1 MSKEV
6 GGEIRHFKVQSTTD
20 GRTWDAIET
29 AHIQTGGDTHQ
40 NQIVSRFETTDGQ
53 ILVKVP
59 GSNGEYTIPALHYL
73 IVEEITSNE
82 S

>member
-1 MSKEV
+1 MGMTVV
-6 GGEIRHFKVQSTTD
+6 GKTRHFKVQSTTD

-29 AHIQTGGDTHQ
+29 AHIQTGGHRKR
-40 NQIVSRFETTDGQ
+40 IAYRFETTDGQ